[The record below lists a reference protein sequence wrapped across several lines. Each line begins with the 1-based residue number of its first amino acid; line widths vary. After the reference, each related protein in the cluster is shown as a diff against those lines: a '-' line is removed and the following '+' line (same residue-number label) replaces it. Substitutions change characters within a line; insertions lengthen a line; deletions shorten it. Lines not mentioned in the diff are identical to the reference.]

1 MYRGVTR
8 DENENWLWG
17 FAGRCGAEVD
27 TPLQAELMALYV
39 GMKDIY
45 LRKRFDKSSH
55 RNRFVA
61 GGKPRSLLS

>member
-45 LRKRFDKSSH
+45 EKGLTRVLIETDLSRA
-55 RNRFVA
+55 R
-61 GGKPRSLLS
+61 GKPRSLLS